1 MEKTLQD
8 FIPLNEGVYDPGIFK
23 AVFLAGGPG
32 SGKSFIVGQTALPA
46 LGLKL
51 VNSDQAFE
59 RALELAG
66 LEPTQDNIFSSKGQS
81 IRDRAKFVTN
91 KRKQGFVDGRLGLTI
106 DGTGRDVKKILSQ
119 KTELEK
125 LGYQT
130 AMIFVNTDLNT
141 AIDRD
146 KARQRT
152 LGKDQV
158 SPMWRAVQNNI
169 GQFQQHFR
177 HNMFIVDNSTDAD
190 YKTQTLDVYRK
201 IGAWIRSAP
210 TSNKAKKWI
219 NNQMAIKRSLKP
231 TKFSRMGEQLNK
243 AQYALS
249 GIDEEDIG
257 RNGSVIKNRIGK
269 SSQQRKAEKKKQK
282 IKTLSIKIDEKI
294 KDMEM
299 GEVIKDF
306 YKSDAPQFKGKSKK
320 KRREMAVAA
329 KLATEC
335 VDEKDFKP
343 HMMYDPKT
351 GKGYMAKKYEDHVK
365 MDKKGYVHEK
375 PEVKEAYKK
384 LSAQQRFNNRLKSK
398 HGIDLDANAKYY
410 KSVADKYRQKIK
422 DAEVKK
428 EEKEKGLDGKP
439 CWKGYK
445 LQGTKKKGGKTVDN
459 CVKAEEIVPRYMKR
473 PIGKIVHKKKY
484 EYALKL
490 LKDLLARKRRES
502 GGHMRH
508 ADNYYAAQII
518 RSTFPKY
525 LDSKVLVGMLGETAE
540 YKAAMGP
547 GSHEWGTPQGTE
559 YFKKLTP
566 GQSTQ
571 DDYKETNSK
580 EFLEIPKDF
589 EFSEVEIAQMET
601 DIDNLT
607 FDDMI
612 KLDMY
617 DPEELQ
623 DIEDSAAFESLP
635 PNDISSSDEEVQII
649 EVLSIQGRMKR
660 RFAARRNRQKLK
672 VARMRASRRAADPA
686 RIKKRATRG
695 ARNIIKARF
704 ARGRDMSAMPPQ
716 EKARIEA
723 MAKRFAPLVQ
733 RLAVRMVPQVRK
745 NELARIKKGSAGKP
759 QKAKKFKV
767 SKGGSASKYAAKK
780 LKVAKKK

>member
-1 MEKTLQD
+1 
-8 FIPLNEGVYDPGIFK
+8 
-23 AVFLAGGPG
+23 
-32 SGKSFIVGQTALPA
+32 
-46 LGLKL
+46 
-51 VNSDQAFE
+51 
-59 RALELAG
+59 
-66 LEPTQDNIFSSKGQS
+66 
-81 IRDRAKFVTN
+81 
-91 KRKQGFVDGRLGLTI
+91 
-106 DGTGRDVKKILSQ
+106 
-119 KTELEK
+119 
-125 LGYQT
+125 
-130 AMIFVNTDLNT
+130 
-141 AIDRD
+141 
-146 KARQRT
+146 
-152 LGKDQV
+152 
-158 SPMWRAVQNNI
+158 
-169 GQFQQHFR
+169 
-177 HNMFIVDNSTDAD
+177 
-190 YKTQTLDVYRK
+190 
-201 IGAWIRSAP
+201 
-210 TSNKAKKWI
+210 
-219 NNQMAIKRSLKP
+219 
-231 TKFSRMGEQLNK
+231 
-243 AQYALS
+243 
-249 GIDEEDIG
+249 
-257 RNGSVIKNRIGK
+257 
-269 SSQQRKAEKKKQK
+269 
-282 IKTLSIKIDEKI
+282 
-294 KDMEM
+294 MEM

-320 KRREMAVAA
+320 KRREMAIAA

-384 LSAQQRFNNRLKSK
+384 LSAQERFNKRLKDK

-428 EEKEKGLDGKP
+428 
-439 CWKGYK
+439 
-445 LQGTKKKGGKTVDN
+445 
-459 CVKAEEIVPRYMKR
+459 EEIVPRYMKR

-490 LKDLLARKRRES
+490 LKDLLARKKREA
-502 GGHMRH
+502 GGGKLRH

-525 LDSKVLVGMLGETAE
+525 LDSKVLVGMLGEDAE

-607 FDDMI
+607 FDDMV

-635 PNDISSSDEEVQII
+635 PNDISSNDEEVQIT

-672 VARMRASRRAADPA
+672 VARMRASRRAADPS

-695 ARNIIKARF
+695 ARNIIKQRF

-767 SKGGSASKYAAKK
+767 AKAGSASKYAAKK
-780 LKVAKKK
+780 FKVAKKK

>member
-1 MEKTLQD
+1 MEKTLRD
-8 FIPLNEGVYDPGIFK
+8 FIPLEEGVYDPGIFK

-32 SGKSFIVGQTALPA
+32 SGKSFIVGQTSLVA

-59 RALELAG
+59 RALQLAG
-66 LEPTQDNIFSSKGQS
+66 MEATTDNIFSSKGQS
-81 IRDRAKFVTN
+81 LRDRAKFVTN
-91 KRKQGFVDGRLGLTI
+91 KRQQGFIDGRLGLVI
-106 DGTGRDVKKILSQ
+106 DGTGRDVKKILTQ

-130 AMIFVNTDLNT
+130 AMIFVNTDLDT

-146 KARQRT
+146 KARSRT
-152 LGKDQV
+152 LGKDQI

-190 YKTQTLDVYRK
+190 YKSQTMNVYK
-201 IGAWIRSAP
+201 KMMSWTRSAP

-219 NNQMAIKRSLKP
+219 NNQMTMK
-231 TKFSRMGEQLNK
+231 RMGEQLNK
-243 AQYALS
+243 SQYVLS

-294 KDMEM
+294 KDMDM

-320 KRREMAVAA
+320 KRREMAIAA
-329 KLATEC
+329 KLDAGGVKESELPPHLKKHF
-335 VDEKDFKP
+335 DSSGNIKKGKWGKDGWK
-343 HMMYDPKT
+343 
-351 GKGYMAKKYEDHVK
+351 A
-365 MDKKGYVHEK
+365 DKKQPKIKTTVKTIKVPGYTVD
-375 PEVKEAYKK
+375 EAYKK
-384 LSAQQRFNNRLKSK
+384 PKPSAQERFNKRLKDK
-398 HGIDLDANAKYY
+398 HGIDLEANARYY

-428 EEKEKGLDGKP
+428 EEVL
-439 CWKGYK
+439 
-445 LQGTKKKGGKTVDN
+445 
-459 CVKAEEIVPRYMKR
+459 PRWMKR
-473 PIGKIVHKKKY
+473 PVGKVVHKKKY

-490 LKDLLARKRRES
+490 LKDLLARKKREG

-508 ADNYYAAQII
+508 ADNYYAAQIVK
-518 RSTFPKY
+518 STFPNY
-525 LDSKVLVGMLGETAE
+525 LDAKVLVGMLGEDAE

-547 GSHEWGTPQGTE
+547 GSHEWGTPEGTE

-566 GQSTQ
+566 GETSQ

-607 FDDMI
+607 FDDMV

-623 DIEDSAAFESLP
+623 DIEDSATFESLP
-635 PNDISSSDEEVQII
+635 PNDISNSDEEVQIT

-672 VARMRASRRAADPA
+672 VARMRASRRAADPS

-695 ARNIIKARF
+695 ARNIIKQRF

-767 SKGGSASKYAAKK
+767 AKAGSASKYAAKK
-780 LKVAKKK
+780 FKVAKKK

>member
-1 MEKTLQD
+1 MEKTLKD
-8 FIPLNEGVYDPGIFK
+8 FIPLEEGVYDPGIFK

-32 SGKSFIVGQTALPA
+32 SGKSFIVGQTSLVA

-59 RALELAG
+59 RALQLAG
-66 LEPTQDNIFSSKGQS
+66 MEATTDNIFSSKGQS
-81 IRDRAKFVTN
+81 LRDRAKFVTN
-91 KRKQGFVDGRLGLTI
+91 KRQQGFIDGRLGLVI
-106 DGTGRDVKKILSQ
+106 DGTGRDVKKILTQ

-130 AMIFVNTDLNT
+130 AMIFVNTDLDT

-146 KARQRT
+146 KARSRT
-152 LGKDQV
+152 LGKDQI

-190 YKTQTLDVYRK
+190 YKSQTMNVYK
-201 IGAWIRSAP
+201 KMMSWTRSAP

-219 NNQMAIKRSLKP
+219 NNQMTMK
-231 TKFSRMGEQLNK
+231 RMGEQLNK
-243 AQYALS
+243 SQYVLS

-294 KDMEM
+294 KDMDM

-320 KRREMAVAA
+320 KRREMAIAA
-329 KLATEC
+329 KLDAGGVKESELPPHLKKHF
-335 VDEKDFKP
+335 DSSGNIKKGKWGKDGWK
-343 HMMYDPKT
+343 
-351 GKGYMAKKYEDHVK
+351 A
-365 MDKKGYVHEK
+365 DKKQPKIKTTVKTIKVPGYTVD
-375 PEVKEAYKK
+375 EAYKK
-384 LSAQQRFNNRLKSK
+384 PKPSAQERFNKRLKDK
-398 HGIDLDANAKYY
+398 HGIDLEANARYY

-428 EEKEKGLDGKP
+428 EEVL
-439 CWKGYK
+439 
-445 LQGTKKKGGKTVDN
+445 
-459 CVKAEEIVPRYMKR
+459 PRWMKR
-473 PIGKIVHKKKY
+473 PVGKVVHKKKY

-490 LKDLLARKRRES
+490 LKDLLARKKREG

-508 ADNYYAAQII
+508 ADNYYAAQIVK
-518 RSTFPKY
+518 STFPNY
-525 LDSKVLVGMLGETAE
+525 LDAKVLVGMLGEDAE

-547 GSHEWGTPQGTE
+547 GSHEWGTPEGTE

-566 GQSTQ
+566 GETSQ

-607 FDDMI
+607 FDDMV

-623 DIEDSAAFESLP
+623 DIEDSATFESLP
-635 PNDISSSDEEVQII
+635 PNDISNSDEEVQIT

-672 VARMRASRRAADPA
+672 VARMRASRRAADPS

-695 ARNIIKARF
+695 ARNIIKQRF

-767 SKGGSASKYAAKK
+767 AKAGSASKYAAKK
-780 LKVAKKK
+780 FKVAKKK